1 MKKADSVFEFYKLT
15 SLGKII
21 EHVKIEKVTY
31 FLTKAFKQL
40 LSLSLTSGTC
50 IHTYIQNARGA

>member
-1 MKKADSVFEFYKLT
+1 MKKADSVCEFYILT

-40 LSLSLTSGTC
+40 LSLSLTSGSFQTW
-50 IHTYIQNARGA
+50 